1 MYARPTDRVD
11 NEDVAVEML
20 GAAPLVHLVSSGA
33 DGFQVSS
40 LPMLV
45 DRESGCLVGH
55 FARANPHWRDLDG
68 SRVVAIAVASESY
81 VSPSWYPSKHE
92 DGGRVVPTWNYEAV
106 HVHGVAHLHE
116 STEWLSNV
124 VGQLTDVHEAR
135 RTDGAERWQV
145 TDAPADF
152 IDRQLAAIVGVSV
165 SLDRI
170 EAKQKLSAN
179 RSDTDQAGVVAG
191 LLATEGSPKRM
202 IEIMSRSLD
211 PEAEQ

>member
-1 MYARPTDRVD
+1 MYARPTDRVND
-11 NEDVAVEML
+11 EDVAVEML
-20 GAAPLVHLVSSGA
+20 RAARFVHLVSSGA
-33 DGFQVSS
+33 EGFQVSS
-40 LPMLV
+40 LPMVV
-45 DRESGCLVGH
+45 DRGAGCLVGH

-68 SRVVAIAVASESY
+68 SQVVAIAVASESY
-81 VSPSWYPSKHE
+81 VSPSWYPTKHG

-106 HVHGVAHLHE
+106 HVHGVAHVHE
-116 STEWLSNV
+116 GKEWLSNV
-124 VGQLTDVHEAR
+124 VGQLTDVHESR
-135 RTDGAERWQV
+135 RTDGPEPWHV

-170 EAKQKLSAN
+170 KAKQKLSAN
-179 RSDTDQAGVVAG
+179 RSVADQAGVVAG